1 MTDKINDSNN
11 FNNIHNSK
19 TDIEN
24 PKANSLN
31 HNVAIKLIN
40 GDIADGIVLLSD
52 NNSLRADNTLKESI
66 NQLINDW
73 KNSKFELQDRL
84 IIAGHKEAENIN
96 QNIRNYMKENGA
108 LKGPEYSI
116 LISGAESKKYANYMA
131 GDRIVFQTN
140 DKDLQIQ
147 NSEFATLVSIDENKF
162 VAKTD
167 TGNEVSFDLNKI
179 SFKHGYATTVC
190 NPQTAVKKD
199 VYVLHNN
206 GVGIESSN
214 ISMIGNAEQVRLY
227 YNVQATKNVANLIE
241 QLSTAKTDSINS
253 KEENNDVQAN
263 EVRQYQSA
271 QNYRKND
278 YYSNSEEDL
287 QKLRDAIAYR
297 AETIACDLLGDPN
310 KRLSTYGKIRWGD
323 TGKIQVTTEGKYAG
337 KWYDFSTGQKGDLL
351 SLVQRERVCSFFEAK
366 EYLKT
371 ILGMPNVR
379 QQYQRRPKTDDSQQY
394 TKQSE
399 SVKIA
404 KVQNLYEL
412 SSKIHGYE
420 IDKNPHAEVVNKYL
434 ENRGITFDKSTASSD
449 LKASIL
455 FDTQTRENYPAF
467 TAFARNS
474 KGEITGVQAVYL
486 NLAGDKANI
495 SINRRSFG
503 KIRGSFII
511 IAKRNANDHN
521 ITIIAEGAET
531 ALSLQ
536 QSGIKGNIIASAGI
550 SNLTNYSPFPGEK
563 IIIAADND
571 SKNSITNNTV
581 IKAAKTLE
589 MKGAITCIVKPPE
602 NGDFNNLLQTCGDQS
617 IRDILEPEI
626 TKLTKAVE
634 TTKLT
639 QTENNSIEKQNDIT
653 NVKELYNKS
662 SSLYYSKQKEEAK
675 LEAIV
680 VNKYLENHTGI
691 YSSKIF
697 NNPNLRANM
706 VFDEETQKSWP
717 ALTIFVKN
725 EAGEITGAKIL
736 TLNSKTC
743 NKADIPEKSVGTIS
757 GSFAEIAQQN
767 SKYSPVT
774 IITKDIETALTI
786 RQAGVE
792 GKILCAIE
800 AENLQNYNPGP
811 KEKIILAVKNDV
823 NTEKAEKVLEDK
835 EAVVCTVKNDFNNV
849 LKTQGLYAVRNI
861 ISPEIR
867 KLNEKIESIQTN
879 IQPGLC
885 LKI

>member
-19 TDIEN
+19 TEIEN

-73 KNSKFELQDRL
+73 KNSKFDLQDRL
-84 IIAGHKEAENIN
+84 IIAGHEEVENIN

-116 LISGAESKKYANYMA
+116 LISGAESKKYANYIA
-131 GDRIVFQTN
+131 GDRIIFQTN

-147 NSEFATLVSIDENKF
+147 NSEFATLVSIDESKF

-297 AETIACDLLGDPN
+297 ADTIACDLLGDPN
-310 KRLSTYGKIRWGD
+310 KRLSTYGKLRWGD

-351 SLVQRERVCSFFEAK
+351 SLARRERGYGFFEAI
-366 EYLKT
+366 EYLKSMV
-371 ILGMPNVR
+371 GMSNVR
-379 QQYQRRPKTDDSQQY
+379 QQYPRYATTNNDSQQY
-394 TKQSE
+394 TQESE

-404 KVQNLYEL
+404 KVQNLYER
-412 SSKIHGYE
+412 SNRIHGYE
-420 IDKNPHAEVVNKYL
+420 IDTSPSAEVEIVKKYL

-449 LKASIL
+449 LKGSIL
-455 FDTQTRENYPAF
+455 FDTQTRKNYPAF

-474 KGEITGVQAVYL
+474 KGEITGVQAIYL

-503 KIRGSFII
+503 KISGSFIT
-511 IAKRNANDHN
+511 IAKRNANDPN

-550 SNLTNYSPFPGEK
+550 SNLRNYSPFPGEK

-571 SKNSITNNTV
+571 SKNPITYNTV

-602 NGDFNNLLQTCGDQS
+602 NVDFNNLLQSCGDQS
-617 IRDILEPEI
+617 IRDIIEPEI

-662 SSLYYSKQKEEAK
+662 SSLYYSKQEEEAK

-697 NNPNLRANM
+697 NNSNLRTNM

-725 EAGEITGAKIL
+725 DKDEITGAKIL
-736 TLNSKTC
+736 ALNSKTC
-743 NKADIPEKSVGTIS
+743 NKADIPEKSFGTIS

-849 LKTQGLYAVRNI
+849 LKTQDTVIRIKKRNNNFI
-861 ISPEIR
+861 
-867 KLNEKIESIQTN
+867 KKM
-879 IQPGLC
+879 
-885 LKI
+885 